1 MPTEYGDINQRT
13 AAYAAV
19 EMLEH
24 ARPIIVLADYGQSK
38 PLPKNK
44 ADNVKFRR
52 PIPFTVSTT
61 QLTEGVT
68 PTSHKMLYEDVP
80 APLGQYGDVCEITDK
95 VADLSEDPVLKDASG
110 LSGEQAAE
118 TIEMIT
124 WGVLKGGTNLIYSTG
139 TARSAVRDP
148 ITLSLQRRATRFIK
162 AQRGKKITSRMNSS
176 VNYGTEAVDAAYL
189 AFGHTDLESDVRDM
203 TGFVPVEK
211 YGSMKPLPYEV
222 GKVEDVRY
230 ILTPLLERYEG
241 AAGIATGFT
250 GTTASD
256 TTTTMTNDATKV
268 YVYPVVIIA
277 KESYGVIPLRGEGAI
292 KPMVL
297 NPGTPSKSDPM
308 GQRGFVSWKC
318 WFAAVILNQ
327 AWAIRLEVG
336 TTNLADVA

>member
-1 MPTEYGDINQRT
+1 MRSEYGDINQRT

-24 ARPIIVLADYGQSK
+24 ARPIIVLADYGQPK

-68 PTSHKMLYEDVP
+68 PTSHRMTYEDVS
-80 APLGQYGDVCEITDK
+80 ATLGQYGDVCEITDK
-95 VADLSEDPVLKDASG
+95 VADLSEDPVLKDASM

-124 WGVLKGGTNLIYSTG
+124 WGVIKGGTNLIYATG
-139 TARSAVRDP
+139 TARSDVRDP
-148 ITLSLQRRATRFIK
+148 ISLTLQRRGTRFLK
-162 AQRGKKITSRMNSS
+162 SQRGKKITSRMNST
-176 VNYGTEAVDAAYL
+176 VNYGTEPVDAAYL
-189 AFGHTDLESDVRDM
+189 AFGHTDLESDIRDIP
-203 TGFVPVEK
+203 GFVPVEK

-230 ILTPLLERYEG
+230 ILTPLLERYETSD
-241 AAGIATGFT
+241 AATGYT
-250 GTTASD
+250 GTTSTAGV
-256 TTTTMTNDATKV
+256 TMTNDATKV

-277 KESYGVIPLRGEGAI
+277 KEAYGVIPLRGAGAI

-297 NPGTPSKSDPM
+297 NPGTPDKSDM
-308 GQRGFVSWKC
+308 LGQRGYVSWKC
-318 WFAAVILNQ
+318 YFTAVILNQ
-327 AWAIRLEVG
+327 AWMVKLEVA
-336 TTNLADVA
+336 TTNLADLG